1 MYQKIFKPV
10 FDSTLAIILLVLCLP
25 LMASIALALLMAG
38 KSRIFLVQKRPGLN
52 SRIFKLIKF
61 KTMTDERDLYGNLLE
76 DEYRLTPIGRWLRK
90 WSLDELPQLINVLKG
105 ELSFVGPRPLLVEY
119 LSLYN
124 ETQRR
129 RHLVKPGI
137 TGLAQINGR
146 NQLEWHKRFVYD
158 LEYVESISFSLDLKI
173 LFITLKKVLQHEG
186 ISAAGHATAEKFSGN
201 NTNTHYH

>member
-10 FDSTLAIILLVLCLP
+10 FDFTLAIILLILCLP
-25 LMASIALALLMAG
+25 LMASIALALLLAG
-38 KSRIFLVQKRPGLN
+38 KSRIFLVQERPGLN
-52 SRIFKLIKF
+52 GRIFKLIKF

-76 DEYRLTPIGRWLRK
+76 DEQRLTPLGEWLRK

-124 ETQRR
+124 QTQHR

-146 NQLEWHKRFVYD
+146 NQLEWHKRFIYD
-158 LEYVESISFSLDLKI
+158 LEYVENISFSLDLKI
-173 LFITLKKVLQHEG
+173 LLTTLRKVLKHEG
-186 ISAAGHATAEKFSGN
+186 ISAAGHATVEKFSGN
-201 NTNTHYH
+201 NTAPQYH